1 MDSSIEMEMEEY
13 KRLEVYQLAHQLAV
27 EIHAVSLR
35 LPKYELYEQ
44 GSQIRRSSKAVAVNI
59 VEGFGRRHYQQ
70 EYVRFLVF
78 AHASCEETIEHL
90 DLLFDTK
97 SISDKEEFDHLR
109 SDLDTLARKLN
120 KLIQAIRG

>member
-1 MDSSIEMEMEEY
+1 MEMEEY

>member
-1 MDSSIEMEMEEY
+1 LDSSIEMEMEEY